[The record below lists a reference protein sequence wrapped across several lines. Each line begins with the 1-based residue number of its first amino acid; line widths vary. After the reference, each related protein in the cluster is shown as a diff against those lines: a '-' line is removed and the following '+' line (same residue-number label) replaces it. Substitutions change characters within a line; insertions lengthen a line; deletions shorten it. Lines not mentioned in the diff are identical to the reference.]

1 MPEVVVSSPPEVKV
15 VKSKV
20 EEAQPEIVFA
30 EAAVVGV
37 ERPVLTCVDPSL
49 DTLVKLSVELPVELP
64 VKPSVDKLV
73 ELPVELPVEPP
84 V

>member
-37 ERPVLTCVDPSL
+37 E
-49 DTLVKLSVELPVELP
+49 LPV
-64 VKPSVDKLV
+64 
-73 ELPVELPVEPP
+73 
-84 V
+84 